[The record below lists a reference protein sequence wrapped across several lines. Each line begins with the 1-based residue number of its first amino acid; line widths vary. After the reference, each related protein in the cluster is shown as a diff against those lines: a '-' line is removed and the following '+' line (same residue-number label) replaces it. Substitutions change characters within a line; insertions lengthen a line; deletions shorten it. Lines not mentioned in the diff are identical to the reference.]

1 MTQWYNFK
9 EGGGEKVTQN
19 KKRLGL
25 AIPKK
30 LYEYI
35 KYKAEYQGKTIN
47 SMCLDIFWEYFE
59 SKEKSKREEQKK
71 WL

>member
-1 MTQWYNFK
+1 MTQK
-9 EGGGEKVTQN
+9 R
-19 KKRLGL
+19 KRLGL

-30 LYEYI
+30 LYEHI
-35 KYKAEYQGKTIN
+35 KHKAEYQGKTIN

-71 WL
+71 

>member
-1 MTQWYNFK
+1 MTQ
-9 EGGGEKVTQN
+9 
-19 KKRLGL
+19 KRKRL

-30 LYEYI
+30 LYEHI
-35 KYKAEYQGKTIN
+35 KHKAEYQGKTIN

-71 WL
+71 